1 MHGYTVSNRVL
12 MISFQHSNP
21 IDARIVLD
29 AKGLDRG
36 KKQDARYLEIDGWK
50 EEKGR
55 ERKETI
61 EERCLRRI
69 DGWKGGEN

>member
-1 MHGYTVSNRVL
+1 ML
-12 MISFQHSNP
+12 ESFWTRK
-21 IDARIVLD
+21 I
-29 AKGLDRG
+29 RG

-55 ERKETI
+55 ERKEAI